1 VVQPGN
7 ASAGASIP
15 GPATVTVQDSFG
27 NTVTDST
34 APITIS
40 IGTNPAGGIL
50 SGTTTKNA
58 LAGAASFADLSI
70 SNGGN
75 GYTLAASSSGLTG
88 GTTQVFNI
96 YPVVPVPSITS
107 VSPTSGAV
115 GASITIT
122 GSNFGA
128 AQGNGIVA
136 FNGTSATPANW
147 SATSIAVPVPTGAS
161 TGNVVV
167 NTSGGASNGV
177 SFTVLP
183 TPAITSLSPASGAV
197 GVSITITGTGFGAAQ
212 GASTVTFNGTQAS
225 PASWSDSQIV
235 LSVPSGATTGNV
247 VVHAS
252 GVDSNGAN
260 FTVITPPVIT
270 SVSPN
275 SGAAGTQVTITGS
288 NFGSTQG
295 SSTVS
300 FNGTTVTP
308 ASWSVTRVVGL
319 VPTGAT
325 TGSVVVTVG
334 GVASNGLNFT
344 VITYPVISSVSPN
357 SGVAGTQVMIAGSGF
372 GATQGSGSVWLG
384 TAPGQVVSWSDGQV
398 MATVASGSNSG
409 SAQILQNGVWSNSM
423 PFTISNP
430 RITSITP
437 DRGFPGTVVT
447 IQGTGFGSSQESG
460 IAWIGGTNASASSW
474 SETQVSAIVA
484 ASAVSGIVKIQQNGV
499 WSNAVTFTVPS
510 ASVTLSPNVLS
521 MVVGDTRSLQALNA
535 NYQPVAGLTWTSSD
549 TAILTLSA
557 GDPPVLTAVAPGN
570 VTVFAGDASAD
581 VTVYPG
587 ALPVGTVLWSI
598 PGNGSRVS
606 GIYPAVPSSSGVAD
620 VFATEDDGTV
630 LAVTADGEVAWT
642 TNVGTDF
649 WNFLPD
655 FQGGLVVY
663 NINNSTFYKLDG
675 LTGQAY
681 PAYQPSQGVAWAS
694 IGPPAIHIDGT
705 IFTSDY
711 TCTNADCSNSAGW
724 LVGIDPSSGTSKF
737 RAPTA
742 NSTGHVTSTSNDFD
756 AFGNPW
762 CSPLGSQT

>member
-1 VVQPGN
+1 
-7 ASAGASIP
+7 
-15 GPATVTVQDSFG
+15 
-27 NTVTDST
+27 
-34 APITIS
+34 
-40 IGTNPAGGIL
+40 
-50 SGTTTKNA
+50 
-58 LAGAASFADLSI
+58 
-70 SNGGN
+70 
-75 GYTLAASSSGLTG
+75 
-88 GTTQVFNI
+88 
-96 YPVVPVPSITS
+96 
-107 VSPTSGAV
+107 
-115 GASITIT
+115 
-122 GSNFGA
+122 
-128 AQGNGIVA
+128 
-136 FNGTSATPANW
+136 
-147 SATSIAVPVPTGAS
+147 
-161 TGNVVV
+161 
-167 NTSGGASNGV
+167 
-177 SFTVLP
+177 
-183 TPAITSLSPASGAV
+183 
-197 GVSITITGTGFGAAQ
+197 
-212 GASTVTFNGTQAS
+212 
-225 PASWSDSQIV
+225 
-235 LSVPSGATTGNV
+235 
-247 VVHAS
+247 
-252 GVDSNGAN
+252 
-260 FTVITPPVIT
+260 VIT

-295 SSTVS
+295 SSTVTL
-300 FNGTTVTP
+300 NGATVTP
-308 ASWSVTRVVGL
+308 ASWSVTRIVGL

-357 SGVAGTQVMIAGSGF
+357 SGVAGTQVTIAGSGF

-398 MATVASGSNSG
+398 MTTVASGSNSG
-409 SAQILQNGVWSNSM
+409 SAQILQNGFWSNSM

-474 SETQVSAIVA
+474 NETQVSATVA

-535 NYQPVAGLTWTSSD
+535 NYQPVPGLTWTSSD
-549 TAILTLSA
+549 TTILTLSA

-681 PAYQPSQGVAWAS
+681 PAYQPSPVAWGH
-694 IGPPAIHIDGT
+694 IGPPAIHTDGT

-762 CSPLGSQT
+762 CGPLGSQTSIAAPLLTDPMVLGDGYAYTTYVTYDGSQTTSEAVQPFPVAAYDYFERLRVDTNYSRFADALRDLAALEQLTGTTFDPLVLALQNGDLAAATAYETYDMAGLRFNHLCDVSNTTAVRLHIFRVGSDGSSSDMVIREWNYTDSKVYAPTPGNLYDFTRVQSAPQPWNVGGLPMIITNADTGALVS